1 VKVTAYLLAFGTEVP
16 IPTREIEIPEVDADA
31 LLASCTTREAWVDG
45 KLGLAFQYGQNDFQ
59 PRPIRSVSVG
69 DVIKLGDGSLHRV
82 LGCGWEPLPAGTDIT
97 TLERGASASFR

>member
-1 VKVTAYLLAFGTEVP
+1 MHLIAYLLAFGTDTP
-16 IPTREIEIPEVDADA
+16 IPTREIDIPEHEIDEEPSIDS
-31 LLASCTTREAWVDG
+31 LLE
-45 KLGLAFQYGQNDFQ
+45 LAFKFSQNDFQ

>member
-1 VKVTAYLLAFGTEVP
+1 MKLTAFLLAFGTEVP
-16 IPTREIEIPEVDADA
+16 IPTREIEIPEEDGDG
-31 LLASCTTREAWVDG
+31 LLTKCNDRAAWVAG
-45 KLGLAFQYGQNDFQ
+45 KLELAFMYGQNDFQ

-82 LGCGWEPLPAGTDIT
+82 LGCGWEPLPAGTDVT